1 LEKLTEL
8 KRYFDN
14 KNNVFFEHFTQIGST
29 NTYLKEK
36 ATNIN
41 QKIHVALSD
50 KQTLG
55 RGRSGRSWYSPD
67 AGNLYI
73 SFKFKLS
80 GGLAPL
86 SLIAGAEICQIIN
99 RLSKGNVVPCIKWPN
114 DILLDNKKVAGILV
128 ETEQDN
134 QSFTY
139 IVGIGINFLLP
150 EQEEDHWGVLPK
162 VNNLNRVAIAKELSD
177 FFLELTYKGIPKAW
191 KKNWEKASIHS
202 NKAINLITNNG
213 EKVNGIYQGITKNGS
228 LIILTENGL
237 TKEFASGECS
247 LNY

>member
-1 LEKLTEL
+1 METLTEL

-14 KNNVFFEHFTQIGST
+14 KNHVFFEHFTQIGST

-36 ATNIN
+36 TTNIN
-41 QKIHVALSD
+41 QKILVALAD

-80 GGLAPL
+80 GGLAPV

-99 RLSKGNVVPCIKWPN
+99 RLSKGNVVPSIKWPN

-134 QSFTY
+134 QSFSY

-162 VNNLNRVAIAKELSD
+162 VNNLNRIAIAKELSD
-177 FFLELTYKGIPKAW
+177 FFLELTSKGIPKAW
-191 KKNWEKASIHS
+191 KKNWENVSIHS

-213 EKVNGIYQGITKNGS
+213 DRVNGLYKGITKNGS
-228 LIILTENGL
+228 LIVLTENGL

-247 LNY
+247 LKY

>member
-1 LEKLTEL
+1 METLTEL
-8 KRYFDN
+8 KRYFDT
-14 KNNVFFEHFTQIGST
+14 KNHVFFEHFTEIGST
-29 NTYLKEK
+29 NTYLKENT
-36 ATNIN
+36 ANIN
-41 QKIHVALSD
+41 QEILVAIAD

-55 RGRSGRSWYSPD
+55 RGRSGRNWYSPD

-80 GGLAPL
+80 GGLAPI

-99 RLSKGNVVPCIKWPN
+99 RLSKGNVVPSIKWPN
-114 DILLDNKKVAGILV
+114 DILIENKKVAGILV
-128 ETEQDN
+128 ETEQDK
-134 QSFTY
+134 QTFTY

-150 EQEEDHWGVLPK
+150 EQEEDHWGVLPT

-177 FFLELTYKGIPKAW
+177 FFLELTSKGIPKAW
-191 KKNWEKASIHS
+191 KKNWEKASIHT

-247 LNY
+247 LKY